1 MRAQAGE
8 VQSTVTVDV
17 CQIRTGR
24 LAPDPHGA
32 RHVDE
37 AVDVIVAKQLQ
48 RPALLA
54 AHHEIIPTVAVEVDG
69 LDASRAQFV
78 DEPGT
83 LILRERRASLI
94 DEQAVRGTV
103 IILAWIG
110 VPDE

>member
-17 CQIRTGR
+17 RQIRTGR

-37 AVDVIVAKQLQ
+37 AVGVIVAKHLQ

-54 AHHEIIPTVAVEVDG
+54 ANHEIIPTVAVEA
-69 LDASRAQFV
+69 DARDESRAQFAG
-78 DEPGT
+78 DPET
-83 LILRERRASLI
+83 LILRDRRASLI
-94 DEQAVRGTV
+94 DEQAVRG
-103 IILAWIG
+103 
-110 VPDE
+110 